1 MHDFFQLTFTADYH
15 KPIVANGT
23 PVTTS
28 EVFKVALTDE
38 LVSFIASHSTAEEF
52 MQEMRKWYSKE
63 QCGVGSEVLMCHTNF
78 NFDQEEK
85 GRIFFSN
92 LFNQLIPD
100 IQYIQSG
107 SQDMPTVKKNPSL
120 DDLFYN
126 FKKDFS
132 TLWFQGKQ
140 IDFLKKSAK
149 TLTLEANNQVEY
161 KASNKE
167 LVFVDTLQSI
177 LIQCFRRWNSYT
189 GYVKFRTNSRVPYRC
204 EKPSIFEQ
212 WLITINI
219 NESLHSIG
227 IIILL
232 LRVIKGASQENI
244 PIPNSQYS
252 THIEVWIPFTK
263 KIYAYSLLLADF
275 ISYTEQVTGYTLRPL
290 EKTHIAKIVNE
301 FQTFNLDDEKH
312 RQAPDVLKC
321 IQAPVP
327 NVSNV
332 LQYAKE
338 QKLFDTMHSSNDCEV
353 EIKKDNNAEI
363 ADKIKSIVDQ
373 FSHFYAM
380 SKVRSFFTLVHS
392 FPFSELLD
400 LRSKNQ
406 YVDALEMILAHA
418 KKFDRRDGG
427 GRTRA
432 LLATLLRQQ
441 GIAARN
447 PKNEEEIIV
456 NITHFAGMTIDSF
469 VTKLPNQNGYQ
480 QLVDLETVKPSE
492 ESMSANTL

>member
-189 GYVKFRTNSRVPYRC
+189 G
-204 EKPSIFEQ
+204 
-212 WLITINI
+212 
-219 NESLHSIG
+219 
-227 IIILL
+227 
-232 LRVIKGASQENI
+232 
-244 PIPNSQYS
+244 
-252 THIEVWIPFTK
+252 
-263 KIYAYSLLLADF
+263 
-275 ISYTEQVTGYTLRPL
+275 
-290 EKTHIAKIVNE
+290 
-301 FQTFNLDDEKH
+301 
-312 RQAPDVLKC
+312 
-321 IQAPVP
+321 
-327 NVSNV
+327 
-332 LQYAKE
+332 
-338 QKLFDTMHSSNDCEV
+338 
-353 EIKKDNNAEI
+353 
-363 ADKIKSIVDQ
+363 
-373 FSHFYAM
+373 
-380 SKVRSFFTLVHS
+380 
-392 FPFSELLD
+392 
-400 LRSKNQ
+400 
-406 YVDALEMILAHA
+406 
-418 KKFDRRDGG
+418 
-427 GRTRA
+427 
-432 LLATLLRQQ
+432 
-441 GIAARN
+441 
-447 PKNEEEIIV
+447 
-456 NITHFAGMTIDSF
+456 
-469 VTKLPNQNGYQ
+469 
-480 QLVDLETVKPSE
+480 
-492 ESMSANTL
+492 